1 MQRTRVGSVE
11 ITALVD
17 TEFAFPATRLFP
29 QADATE
35 VNGYA
40 DLMNTDGEVSMIC
53 GASILRSGD
62 RTVLVDTGNGPDG
75 NLFGELEAADVSPAD
90 VDIVVF
96 THLHGDH
103 TGWNI
108 DRASGEPLFPNA
120 RYWLPSAD
128 WAHYGAAG
136 GSNWDTMLAPLEG
149 LGVVQLFEGETPLTD
164 ELTLVPTPGHTPGHS
179 SIQIT
184 SEGQTAFVLG
194 DAVVDEINLNE
205 PDWANM
211 FDGDDATA
219 IATRHRVIPQL
230 TESGELIVAAHLGA
244 SGLGRFGR
252 ASGRLRF
259 IDLEP
264 S

>member
-1 MQRTRVGSVE
+1 MQRTTVGSVE

-17 TEFAFPATRLFP
+17 TRFAFPATRLFP

-40 DLMNTDGEVSMIC
+40 DLMTGDGEVSMIC
-53 GASILRSGD
+53 GVAILQSGGQ
-62 RTVLVDTGNGPDG
+62 TVLVDTGNGPG
-75 NLFGELEAADVSPAD
+75 GELFTELEAAGVAPEAI
-90 VDIVVF
+90 DIVVF

-108 DRASGEPLFPNA
+108 DRESGAALFPNA
-120 RYWLPSAD
+120 RYWIPRGD
-128 WAHYGAAG
+128 WDHYRAQG
-136 GSNWDTMLAPLEG
+136 GDNWDAMLAPLED
-149 LGVVQLFEGETPLTD
+149 LGVVELFDPHTQLTE
-164 ELTLVPTPGHTPGHS
+164 ELMLVATPGHTPGHT

-184 SEGQTAFVLG
+184 SDGETAFVLG

-230 TESGELIVAAHLGA
+230 TESGELIVASHLGA
-244 SGLGRFGR
+244 SGLGRLGR
-252 ASGRLRF
+252 AGGRLRF
-259 IDLEP
+259 IDLA
-264 S
+264 

>member
-1 MQRTRVGSVE
+1 MQRTTIGSVE
-11 ITALVD
+11 ITALID
-17 TEFAFPATRLFP
+17 TKFAFPATRLFP
-29 QADATE
+29 EADATE

-40 DLMNTDGEVSMIC
+40 DLMSTDGEVSMIC
-53 GASILRSGD
+53 GASILRSGG
-62 RTVLVDTGNGPDG
+62 RTVLVDTGNGLG
-75 NLFGELEAADVSPAD
+75 GHLFSELEAADVSPVD

-108 DRASGEPLFPNA
+108 DRETGAALFSNA
-120 RYWLPSAD
+120 RYWIPRAD
-128 WAHYGAAG
+128 WDHYRAQG
-136 GSNWDTMLAPLEG
+136 GDNWDAMLAPLEG
-149 LGVVQLFEGETPLTD
+149 LGVVELFDPNTPLTD
-164 ELTLVPTPGHTPGHS
+164 ELALVPTPGHTPGHT

-184 SEGQTAFVLG
+184 SESQTAFVLG

-230 TESGELIVAAHLGA
+230 TESGELIVASHLGA

-252 ASGRLRF
+252 TSGRLRF
-259 IDLEP
+259 IDLE
-264 S
+264 SS

>member
-1 MQRTRVGSVE
+1 MQRTTIGSVE

-29 QADATE
+29 QSDATE

-40 DLMNTDGEVSMIC
+40 DLMNDAGEVSMIC
-53 GASILRSGD
+53 GASILRSGEQ
-62 RTVLVDTGNGPDG
+62 TVLVDTGNGPEG
-75 NLFGELEAADVSPAD
+75 NLFSELDTAGVAPSDI
-90 VDIVVF
+90 DIVVF

-108 DRASGEPLFPNA
+108 DRESGAALFPNA
-120 RYWLPSAD
+120 RYWIPRAD
-128 WAHYGAAG
+128 WQHYGTAG
-136 GSNWDTMLAPLEG
+136 GDNWDTMLAPLEG
-149 LGVVQLFEGETPLTD
+149 LGVVELFDPDTQLTE
-164 ELTLVPTPGHTPGHS
+164 ELTLVPTPGHTPGHT
-179 SIQIT
+179 SIQIR
-184 SEGQTAFVLG
+184 SNGETAFVLG
-194 DAVVDEINLNE
+194 DAVVDEINLSE

-230 TESGELIVAAHLGA
+230 TESGELIVASHLGA

-252 ASGRLRF
+252 SGGRLRF
-259 IDLEP
+259 IDLG
-264 S
+264 